1 MQAGRHI
8 LGLTIATIL
17 ASIVFASVFVYYPA
31 SVEVSPRAP
40 PVIFDYGTNSNQ
52 RDLNGT
58 IISTTIDATNT
69 SASITLHP
77 TYQRTYYLDVLRIK
91 NQDSQAYYVRINV
104 ISTITGGN
112 LVSAKLYIY
121 SDDGVRVGEVDLLT
135 TGLQPGDWITLNGNG
150 ELRIDFEFQY
160 STMGG
165 ASDTAPPGSGTIN
178 LELVYST
185 VNTETP
191 P

>member
-1 MQAGRHI
+1 MQAGRYI

-31 SVEVSPRAP
+31 SVQVSPTAP
-40 PVIFDYGTNSNQ
+40 PVIFDYGSNSNQ
-52 RDLNGT
+52 RDLYGRT
-58 IISTTIDATNT
+58 ITTTIDATGT

-77 TYQRTYYLDVLRIK
+77 TYQRTYYRDVLRIK
-91 NQDSQAYYVRINV
+91 NQDSEAYYVMINV

-121 SDDGVRVGEVDLLT
+121 NDDGVRVGVVDLLT
-135 TGLQPGDWITLNGNG
+135 TGLQPDDWITLNGNG

-160 STMGG
+160 ATIGG
-165 ASDTAPPGSGTIN
+165 TSDTAPPGSGTIH
-178 LELVYST
+178 LRLVYST

>member
-1 MQAGRHI
+1 MQAGKYI

-31 SVEVSPRAP
+31 SVQVSPTAP
-40 PVIFDYGTNSNQ
+40 PVIFIEGSNSNQ
-52 RDLNGT
+52 RDLYGT
-58 IISTTIDATNT
+58 IITTTIDTTGT

-104 ISTITGGN
+104 ISTITNGN
-112 LVSAKLYIY
+112 LASAKLYIY
-121 SDDGVRVGEVDLLT
+121 NGGVRVGVVDLLT
-135 TGLQPGDWITLNGNG
+135 TQLQPDSWIVLNGNG

-160 STMGG
+160 ATSGG
-165 ASDTAPPGSGTIN
+165 SYNTAPSGSGTIN